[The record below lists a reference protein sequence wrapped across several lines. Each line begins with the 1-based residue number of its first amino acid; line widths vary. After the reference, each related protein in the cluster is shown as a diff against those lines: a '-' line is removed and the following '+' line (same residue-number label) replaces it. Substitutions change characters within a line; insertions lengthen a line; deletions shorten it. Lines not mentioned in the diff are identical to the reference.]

1 MNHTSENNLG
11 LRIKWLGC
19 SCFEMDFGDVTIVSD
34 PWITPNKKTELT
46 WEAVEKCDFITLSH
60 GHYDHTLDIPAL
72 AEKFN
77 PYIMCGEHTAIPLMQ
92 WTDIN
97 PVRIYPMSPNLE
109 LDLETVKIKALF
121 GRHSP
126 FAGGVKARREW
137 AENHV
142 VNAGDPDLIELA
154 FWGDVE
160 YRNYLF
166 TLRNGIKVLLWG
178 NKLDSP
184 GQRGILREAKPD
196 IAILQLTPSN
206 PAADLAAI
214 CKEIGCKTV
223 IPHHIDF
230 PKDYTPAVEDFR
242 MELKKIAPE
251 IRCINP
257 EYGTWLDL

>member
-1 MNHTSENNLG
+1 MNNASGNDFG

-34 PWITPNKKTELT
+34 PWITPNEKNDLNLES
-46 WEAVEKCDFITLSH
+46 VEKCDFITLSH

-72 AEKFN
+72 VEKFN
-77 PYIMCGEHTAIPLMQ
+77 PYIMCGEHTAIPLMR

-109 LDLETVKIKALF
+109 LDLESVKIKALY

-126 FAGGVKARREW
+126 FAGGAKARREW
-137 AENHV
+137 AVNHK

-166 TLRNGIKVLLWG
+166 TLRNGIKVLIWG

-206 PAADLAAI
+206 PPDSLAEI
-214 CKEIGCKTV
+214 CKEIGCKVV

-230 PKDYTPAVEDFR
+230 PRDYSSAVIDF
-242 MELKKIAPE
+242 MKKIEAIAPE
-251 IRCINP
+251 IRCIYP
-257 EYGTWLDL
+257 EYGTWFEL